1 VPPSKKLLHSL
12 GSGESPVVI
21 AHRGHSEEAPE
32 NSIAA
37 FHKAI
42 EAKADMIE
50 LDVRL
55 SSDNEFVV
63 FHDKKLNRTSNGRGL
78 LKKFSARE
86 LTELDNGSWFSRK
99 FSRERIPLLR
109 DVLPL
114 TKHGIMINI
123 EIKPE
128 VTSLTE
134 LSVEEEIVRVVSKFK
149 ATHRVMFSSFNHF
162 MMKAIKRID
171 DSIVTGILYNPIAD
185 FRHSPSQL
193 AARAHA
199 DIFICSKYQL
209 NSDVMHDAHKNDC
222 RVYVYGVKS
231 ERDVERMVR
240 LGTDGIIADNPAMVK
255 RMFKSL
261 FS

>member
-1 VPPSKKLLHSL
+1 MPPSKKLPYFL
-12 GSGESPVVI
+12 GSSESPVVI

-32 NSIAA
+32 NSLAA

-78 LKKFSARE
+78 LKRFSARE
-86 LTELDNGSWFSRK
+86 LTGLDNGSWFSRK

-114 TKHGIMINI
+114 TKQGIMINI
-123 EIKPE
+123 EIKPD
-128 VTSLTE
+128 VTSLSE

-222 RVYVYGVKS
+222 RVYVYGVKA

-240 LGTDGIIADNPAMVK
+240 LGVDGIIADNPAMVK

>member
-1 VPPSKKLLHSL
+1 MLQSL
-12 GSGESPVVI
+12 GSSESPVVI

-37 FHKAI
+37 FHRAI

-78 LKKFSARE
+78 LKKFSAKE
-86 LTELDNGSWFSRK
+86 LSEFDNGSWFSRK

-123 EIKPE
+123 EIKPDVASVGE
-128 VTSLTE
+128 RSL
-134 LSVEEEIVRVVSKFK
+134 EEEIVRVVSKSK
-149 ATHRVMFSSFNHF
+149 ASHHVMYSSFNHF
-162 MMKAIKRID
+162 MMSAIKRID

-193 AARAHA
+193 AARARA
-199 DIFICSKYQL
+199 EIFICSKYQL
-209 NSDVMHDAHKNDC
+209 NGDVMHDAHKNDC

-240 LGTDGIIADNPAMVK
+240 LGVDGIIADNPAMVR
-255 RMFKSL
+255 RMFKSI
-261 FS
+261 FA

>member
-1 VPPSKKLLHSL
+1 MPLPKKLLHNL
-12 GSGESPVVI
+12 GSNDAPVII
-21 AHRGHSEEAPE
+21 AHRGFSEQAPE
-32 NSIAA
+32 NSVAA

-55 SSDNEFVV
+55 SSDDEFIV
-63 FHDKKLNRTSNGRGL
+63 FHDKKLNRTSGGRGPL
-78 LKKFSARE
+78 RDHTSRE
-86 LTELDNGSWFSRK
+86 LTELDNGSWFSKK
-99 FSRERIPLLR
+99 FYRERIPLLR
-109 DVLPL
+109 DILPF

-123 EIKPE
+123 EIKPD
-128 VTSLTE
+128 VTSRNGLC
-134 LSVEEEIVRVVSKFK
+134 VEEEIIRLVAKHK
-149 ATHRVMFSSFNHF
+149 AAHRVLFSSFNHF

-171 DSIVTGILYNPIAD
+171 DSVATAILYNPIAD

-209 NSDVMHDAHKNDC
+209 NSDVMHDAHKSDC

-231 ERDVERMVR
+231 ERDVKRSVR
-240 LGTDGIIADNPAMVK
+240 LGVDGIIADNPAMVK
-255 RMFKSL
+255 RALKPL
-261 FS
+261 LP

>member
-1 VPPSKKLLHSL
+1 MPPSKKILHSL
-12 GSGESPVVI
+12 GSSESPVVI

-32 NSIAA
+32 NSMAA

-63 FHDKKLNRTSNGRGL
+63 FHDNKLNRTSDGRGL

-86 LTELDNGSWFSRK
+86 LAELDNGSWFSRK

-123 EIKPE
+123 EIKPD
-128 VTSLTE
+128 VASVSE

-162 MMKAIKRID
+162 MMKAIKRTD

-199 DIFICSKYQL
+199 DVFICSKYQL

-222 RVYVYGVKS
+222 RVYGYGVKS

-240 LGTDGIIADNPAMVK
+240 LGVDGIIADNPAMVK

>member
-1 VPPSKKLLHSL
+1 LLHSL
-12 GSGESPVVI
+12 GSSESPVVI
-21 AHRGHSEEAPE
+21 AHRGSSEEAPE

-63 FHDKKLNRTSNGRGL
+63 FHDKKLNRTSDGRGL
-78 LKKFSARE
+78 LNSFPAGE

-114 TKHGIMINI
+114 TKHGVMINI
-123 EIKPE
+123 EIKPD
-128 VTSLTE
+128 VTSLSE

-171 DSIVTGILYNPIAD
+171 DGIVTGILYNPIAD

-240 LGTDGIIADNPAMVK
+240 LGVDGIIADNPAMVK